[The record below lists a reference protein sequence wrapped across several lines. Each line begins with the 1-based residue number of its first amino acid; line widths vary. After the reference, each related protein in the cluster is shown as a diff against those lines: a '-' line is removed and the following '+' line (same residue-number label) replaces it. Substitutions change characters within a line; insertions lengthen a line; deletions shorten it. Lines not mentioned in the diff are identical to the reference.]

1 MIGLRSRQAPYYQY
15 STLDAECARDAARRK
30 AAEWFSLSF
39 DSIFFAG
46 DRGHPERNRL
56 SGGTREAPADSVF
69 VREIPRPARENPAS
83 GMTPERT
90 EFESGLRRTLVEFW
104 EAEDHTY
111 DKGSNIFRE
120 SSLAKRTSTSVVKTS
135 SPKPD
140 GPGCRVALIGFGIVG
155 RSVAKI
161 LCEGQSSSLRLTCIC
176 NRNVER
182 KKQAW
187 VPSDV
192 TWTDDVQ
199 SVLQS
204 DADVV
209 IELIGGLTP
218 AEQIVRGALEA
229 GKSVVTANKQ
239 LIARHGT
246 ELLQL
251 AASKGCQLEF
261 GASVAGGVPVLPAL
275 RTGLCGDRLH
285 GIAGILNGTCN
296 YILSR
301 IESARIPFSEA
312 LEEAQARGYAEAD
325 ASEDLDGGDAR
336 AKLTI
341 LALAGLHTQVAPES
355 IRARTIRTLDA
366 IDFDYAAQLGCTIR
380 QISRADLKGDTLFA
394 EVGPCLVASDSP
406 FGRVQRNLNLVLT
419 SGQYGGDMAFLGA
432 GAGGDP
438 TAVAVVSDVMFV
450 AQRLRAEKQA
460 AASTM
465 AAAQISSPTISSDF
479 ETPWYLRFFVRD
491 QPGIVAR
498 LAQILARHH
507 LNIDSLLQKPG
518 FEKSS
523 LPFVIT
529 LEPCRDSQLHPALE
543 EMSGLE
549 FTLRPCLC
557 LPILK

>member
-1 MIGLRSRQAPYYQY
+1 M
-15 STLDAECARDAARRK
+15 RK
-30 AAEWFSLSF
+30 SL
-39 DSIFFAG
+39 
-46 DRGHPERNRL
+46 PK
-56 SGGTREAPADSVF
+56 
-69 VREIPRPARENPAS
+69 
-83 GMTPERT
+83 
-90 EFESGLRRTLVEFW
+90 RTLKPV
-104 EAEDHTY
+104 AKVAASKKT
-111 DKGSNIFRE
+111 KRGS
-120 SSLAKRTSTSVVKTS
+120 
-135 SPKPD
+135 
-140 GPGCRVALIGFGIVG
+140 GCRVALIGFGTVG
-155 RSVAKI
+155 RAVAKI
-161 LCEGQSSSLRLTCIC
+161 LCENGGSSVRLTHIC

-192 TWTDDVQ
+192 VWTDDVQ
-199 SVLQS
+199 SVLNS
-204 DADVV
+204 DVEIV
-209 IELIGGLTP
+209 IELIGGLNP
-218 AEQIVRGALEA
+218 AGEIVRSALQA

-239 LIARHGT
+239 LIARHGP

-251 AASKGCQLEF
+251 ASGKGCQIEF

-301 IESARIPFSEA
+301 IENARIPFSEA

-336 AKLTI
+336 AKLAI
-341 LALAGLHTQVAPES
+341 LALAGLHTQVTPES
-355 IRARTIRTLDA
+355 IRARTIRSVDA
-366 IDFDYAAQLGCTIR
+366 VDFDYAAELGCTIR
-380 QISRADLKGDTLFA
+380 QISRADLKGDSLFA
-394 EVGPCLVASDSP
+394 DVGPCVVPTDSP

-438 TAVAVVSDVMFV
+438 TAVAVVSDLMFV
-450 AQRLRAEKQA
+450 AERLSAGGGKRDV
-460 AASTM
+460 ASYVSTPG
-465 AAAQISSPTISSDF
+465 ISTPTISSDF

-498 LAQILARHH
+498 LAQILAAHH

-518 FEKSS
+518 FDKAS

-529 LEPCRDSQLHPALE
+529 LEPCRDSQLHPAVE
-543 EMSGLE
+543 EMSGLD
-549 FTLRPCLC
+549 FALRPCLC
-557 LPILK
+557 LPILR

>member
-1 MIGLRSRQAPYYQY
+1 M
-15 STLDAECARDAARRK
+15 
-30 AAEWFSLSF
+30 
-39 DSIFFAG
+39 
-46 DRGHPERNRL
+46 
-56 SGGTREAPADSVF
+56 
-69 VREIPRPARENPAS
+69 
-83 GMTPERT
+83 
-90 EFESGLRRTLVEFW
+90 
-104 EAEDHTY
+104 
-111 DKGSNIFRE
+111 
-120 SSLAKRTSTSVVKTS
+120 
-135 SPKPD
+135 
-140 GPGCRVALIGFGIVG
+140 G
-155 RSVAKI
+155 RAVAKI
-161 LCEGQSSSLRLTCIC
+161 LCESGDRSLRLTHIC

-192 TWTDDVQ
+192 IWTDDVQ
-199 SVLQS
+199 SVLKS
-204 DADVV
+204 DVHIV
-209 IELIGGLTP
+209 IELIGGLSP
-218 AEQIVRGALEA
+218 AEQIVRGALQA

-239 LIARHGT
+239 LIARHGPD
-246 ELLQL
+246 LLQL
-251 AASKGCQLEF
+251 AASSGCQLEF

-301 IESARIPFSEA
+301 IENARIPFSEA

-336 AKLTI
+336 AKLAI
-341 LALAGLHTQVAPES
+341 LALAGLHSRVTPETV
-355 IRARTIRTLDA
+355 RARTIRAVDA
-366 IDFDYAAQLGCTIR
+366 VDFDYAAEMECTIR
-380 QISRADLKGDTLFA
+380 QISRAELKGETLFA
-394 EVGPCLVASDSP
+394 DVGPCLVPADSP

-438 TAVAVVSDVMFV
+438 TAVAVVSDLMFV
-450 AQRLRAEKQA
+450 AKGVSGSAGKRDVAGNV
-460 AASTM
+460 TT
-465 AAAQISSPTISSDF
+465 PDISSDF

-498 LAQILARHH
+498 LAEILAAHH

-518 FEKSS
+518 FEKSA

-543 EMSGLE
+543 EMAKLD
-549 FTLRPCLC
+549 FAVRPCLC
-557 LPILK
+557 LPILR

>member
-1 MIGLRSRQAPYYQY
+1 LPRQTSKP
-15 STLDAECARDAARRK
+15 AAN
-30 AAEWFSLSF
+30 AATTKKQ
-39 DSIFFAG
+39 
-46 DRGHPERNRL
+46 RH
-56 SGGTREAPADSVF
+56 TK
-69 VREIPRPARENPAS
+69 
-83 GMTPERT
+83 PERT
-90 EFESGLRRTLVEFW
+90 S
-104 EAEDHTY
+104 A
-111 DKGSNIFRE
+111 
-120 SSLAKRTSTSVVKTS
+120 
-135 SPKPD
+135 
-140 GPGCRVALIGFGIVG
+140 CRVALIGFGTVG
-155 RSVAKI
+155 RAVTKI
-161 LCEGQSSSLRLTCIC
+161 LCENGDGSLRLTHIC
-176 NRNVER
+176 NRNIEE
-182 KKQAW
+182 KKQPW

-192 TWTDDVQ
+192 IWTDDVAA
-199 SVLQS
+199 VLNS
-204 DADVV
+204 DVDIV
-209 IELIGGLTP
+209 IELIGGLDP
-218 AEQIVRGALEA
+218 AGKIVRSALES

-239 LIARHGT
+239 LIARHGP

-251 AASKGCQLEF
+251 ASRKGCQIEF

-301 IESARIPFSEA
+301 IENARIPFSEA

-336 AKLTI
+336 AKLAI

-355 IRARTIRTLDA
+355 IRARTIRAVDA
-366 IDFDYAAQLGCTIR
+366 VDFDYAAELACTIR
-380 QISRADLKGDTLFA
+380 QISRADLKNDTLFA
-394 EVGPCLVASDSP
+394 DVGPCLVPTDSP

-438 TAVAVVSDVMFV
+438 TAVAVVSDLMFV
-450 AQRLRAEKQA
+450 AQSLSAGGDPKGAGKKDA
-460 AASTM
+460 AGSVSTPG
-465 AAAQISSPTISSDF
+465 ISTPISRPKISSDF

-498 LAQILARHH
+498 LAQIMAAHH

-529 LEPCRDSQLHPALE
+529 LEPCHDSMLHPALE

-549 FTLRPCLC
+549 FSIRPCLC
-557 LPILK
+557 LPILR